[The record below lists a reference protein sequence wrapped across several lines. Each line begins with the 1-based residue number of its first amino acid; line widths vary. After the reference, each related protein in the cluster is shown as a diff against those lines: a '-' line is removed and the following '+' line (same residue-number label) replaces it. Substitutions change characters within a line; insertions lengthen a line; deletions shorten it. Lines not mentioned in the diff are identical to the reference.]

1 MCSSAGSKSS
11 MACAAHARQP
21 YCGPSV
27 PIGPILRAT
36 DYADWTVALHRCP
49 FVLKPASRTPIGAL
63 IIGEVL
69 SKAPHLPAGAFSVLP
84 CSREGA
90 DLFTTD
96 PRFKLLTF
104 TGSPAVV
111 RMPHAH

>member
-1 MCSSAGSKSS
+1 MCISSQAVRWTLQWSICSQRP
-11 MACAAHARQP
+11 HQE
-21 YCGPSV
+21 
-27 PIGPILRAT
+27 AT
-36 DYADWTVALHRCP
+36 EYADWAVALPRCP

-111 RMPHAH
+111 GIPHDH